1 MILKAFVVDD
11 GAVDDVAVD
20 DAVVVA
26 GATGGVLVAE
36 RLIEYST
43 GAMADGPVTFRGGSI
58 LPLTFRG

>member
-1 MILKAFVVDD
+1 M
-11 GAVDDVAVD
+11 GDDVAVDVAD

-43 GAMADGPVTFRGGSI
+43 GAMADGPVTSRGGSI
-58 LPLTFRG
+58 PPPTFRG

>member
-43 GAMADGPVTFRGGSI
+43 GAMVAGLAMFRGGFI
-58 LPLTFRG
+58 RPLTFRG